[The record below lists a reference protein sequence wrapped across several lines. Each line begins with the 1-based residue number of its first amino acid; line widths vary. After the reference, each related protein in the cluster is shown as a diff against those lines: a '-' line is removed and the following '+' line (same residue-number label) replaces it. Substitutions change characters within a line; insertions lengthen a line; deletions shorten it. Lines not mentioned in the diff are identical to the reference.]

1 MPKDSSLDIIDAML
15 ANEDSGKQKKVP
27 KKKRRGR
34 PKGTTKKTTSAK
46 ATSAKKKPASSTKV
60 PKVEVQY
67 VTEDEWVELGRPQVW
82 EGYTTNRLAQWKYKT
97 KAYYEV
103 LLELHRAAIQYVKL
117 ARTIDWYK
125 SSDEQHL
132 ELCRKEIEAWRKSV
146 GVSHHEMF
154 NVVDIAY
161 ECEYKRKKLLKA
173 LRQIAIIV
181 QENRKEEAS
190 DKDAKEL
197 TLNAVAQAP
206 PNIRPNLR
214 FVKIEQYDINDEIMG
229 ALADVTGHVALISE
243 HACHEHPLNRGLR
256 KPRNGCVNCMEYYLY
271 NKGKGVK
278 EKRVRG

>member
-1 MPKDSSLDIIDAML
+1 MPKDSSLDIIDQML
-15 ANEDSGKQKKVP
+15 ANEGKKPAAP

-34 PKGTTKKTTSAK
+34 PKGSKNK
-46 ATSAKKKPASSTKV
+46 STRKQSTAV
-60 PKVEVQY
+60 QKMPKVEVQY
-67 VTEDEWVELGRPQVW
+67 VTEDEWVALGRPQVW

-117 ARTIDWYK
+117 ANTIDWFK
-125 SSDEQHL
+125 SVDEKHL
-132 ELCRKEIEAWRKSV
+132 ALCRKEIEAWRKSV

-154 NVVDIAY
+154 IVVSIAY
-161 ECEYKRKKLLKA
+161 DCEYKRKKLLKA

-181 QENRKEEAS
+181 QENRKEEVS
-190 DKDAKEL
+190 DKDAAEL
-197 TLNAVAQAP
+197 TLNAVAKAP

-214 FVKIEQYDINDEIMG
+214 FVKMEQYDINDEIMG

-271 NKGKGVK
+271 NKSKGVK